1 MNRIAFFFA
10 VLALALSLQAGP
22 AAAQDEPSAS
32 HLEVAREVV
41 TGSGMGRTFNEMVT
55 MARRSVRDQ
64 MPSTPQMTEMLDEV
78 FEEMEEE
85 MRLQR
90 RAMLNRAARIMAR
103 RLTEEELSEI
113 AAFFNSPAGERYV
126 ELQPLFLDDIFTA
139 MDDWSEEMF
148 EYLSVRVQAEIS
160 RRELQ

>member
-55 MARRSVRDQ
+55 DGATQRARSDAVHPSDDRD
-64 MPSTPQMTEMLDEV
+64 
-78 FEEMEEE
+78 
-85 MRLQR
+85 
-90 RAMLNRAARIMAR
+90 AR
-103 RLTEEELSEI
+103 
-113 AAFFNSPAGERYV
+113 
-126 ELQPLFLDDIFTA
+126 
-139 MDDWSEEMF
+139 
-148 EYLSVRVQAEIS
+148 
-160 RRELQ
+160 